1 MHPIELARKHLGLS
15 QAAFAHRLGVSQSTV
30 SSWVCGR
37 INDVPPDR
45 CVDVEALTAGHVACE
60 QLRPDLHWQRDAG
73 GRVTGY
79 VVALPAAPVVEPVPL
94 AKAG

>member
-15 QAAFAHRLGVSQSTV
+15 QAAFAQRLGVSQSTV

-37 INDVPPDR
+37 INEVPPDR
-45 CVDVEALTAGHVACE
+45 CVAVEALTGGHVSCE
-60 QLRPDLHWQRDAG
+60 QLRPDLLWQRDPE

-79 VVALPAAPVVEPVPL
+79 LVAL